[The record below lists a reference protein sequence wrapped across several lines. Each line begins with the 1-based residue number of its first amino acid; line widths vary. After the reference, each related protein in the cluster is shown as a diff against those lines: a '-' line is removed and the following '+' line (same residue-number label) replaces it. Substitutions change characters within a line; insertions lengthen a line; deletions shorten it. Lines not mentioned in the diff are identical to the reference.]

1 MRNVLVL
8 ACSAVAIFLGGSTW
22 LGFFPP
28 VPADLGGAR
37 NLDREAERVRIPV
50 AGGDALDGW
59 YLPPRNGAVIVILHG
74 FGRDHRRAWRYGG
87 FLREA
92 GYGLLAFDFRSSRPA
107 GRLPT
112 TLGHHEVADARA
124 ALRWLESRPGLSGA
138 RIGMFGESL
147 GGSVALIEAAG
158 NRRVEALVVDCPFA
172 DGVEALGDASE
183 RWAHLPRWPTVP
195 LLRQLGRLTTG
206 HDPGGLDAVAAA
218 AGLRDRPVFF
228 IDSRLDNRLG
238 PKHVGS
244 LWRAAG
250 SKDPLW
256 RIEDAGHNEGWRRHR
271 AEYESRVR
279 GFFDRSLL
287 GGGATTTPARPSVGG
302 GPVTLATP

>member
-8 ACSAVAIFLGGSTW
+8 ACSAVAIFLGGTTW

-28 VPADLGGAR
+28 VPADLGGVR

-50 AGGDALDGW
+50 EGGDALDGW
-59 YLPPRNGAVIVILHG
+59 YLPPKNGAVIVILHG

-124 ALRWLESRPGLSGA
+124 AMRWLESQPGIA
-138 RIGMFGESL
+138 ETRIGMFGESL
-147 GGSVALIEAAG
+147 GGSVALIETAA
-158 NRRVEALVVDCPFA
+158 NPRIAALVVDCPFGN
-172 DGVEALGDASE
+172 GVEALGDACE

-195 LLRQLGRLTTG
+195 LLRQLGRMATG
-206 HDPGGLDAVAAA
+206 HDPGGLNAVHAAS
-218 AGLRDRPVFF
+218 GLRDRPVFF
-228 IDSRLDNRLG
+228 IYSRLDNRLG

-244 LWRAAG
+244 LWQAAG

-256 RIEDAGHNEGWRRHR
+256 MIEDAGHNEGWRRHR
-271 AEYESRVR
+271 ADYESRVR
-279 GFFDRSLL
+279 GFFDRALL
-287 GGGATTTPARPSVGG
+287 GPSRTEAQAPASGAA